1 MTSAKKSRQSACG
14 AELCVPEH
22 LDEQYRSGARAEE
35 LGINLTYTG
44 VQKRQKM
51 QRVPFRIIFFRQKST
66 SSLCAEKRRD
76 KMLF

>member
-1 MTSAKKSRQSACG
+1 MTSAKKSRQTACG

-22 LDEQYRSGARAEE
+22 LDEQYHSGARAEE

-51 QRVPFRIIFFRQKST
+51 RHVPFRICIFQ
-66 SSLCAEKRRD
+66 AEIHF
-76 KMLF
+76 MPVC

>member
-1 MTSAKKSRQSACG
+1 MTNAKKSRQTAGG

-44 VQKRQKM
+44 VQKWQKM
-51 QRVPFRIIFFRQKST
+51 QRVPFCIRIFQ
-66 SSLCAEKRRD
+66 AEINNII
-76 KMLF
+76 